1 MSRAEHPLV
10 YSTDGSHRP
19 AEIVPSR
26 TRLRLSLESKG
37 RRGKSVTVVSGLPAN
52 SAYGA
57 ALLRQLKAHCG
68 AGGALRDGALEI
80 QGDQRDRVQA
90 YLERLGFQVK
100 RAGG

>member
-10 YSTDGSHRP
+10 YSSSGSHGP

-37 RRGKSVTVVSGLPAN
+37 RRGKSVTIVSGLPAHP
-52 SAYGA
+52 AYCQ
-57 ALLRQLKAHCG
+57 ALLSQLKAHCG
-68 AGGALRDGALEI
+68 AGGALKDGALEI
-80 QGDQRDRVQA
+80 QGDQRNKVQA
-90 YLERLGFQVK
+90 YLERLGFQVS